1 MKGILTK
8 MNINDLNK
16 QTDVLETQNTEDNV
30 TVTDDLEEMI
40 EQLPENFPQ
49 ALPIIQNEIAPIIAE
64 CDPGLE

>member
-1 MKGILTK
+1 MKGRLTK

>member
-1 MKGILTK
+1 

-16 QTDVLETQNTEDNV
+16 QTDELETQSTDDDSI
-30 TVTDDLEEMI
+30 VTDDLEDMI

-64 CDPGLE
+64 CDRD

>member
-1 MKGILTK
+1 